1 MQGYNTLW
9 IPGTDHAGI
18 ATQNV
23 VEREIAREGKNRHQ
37 LGRTTFEERV
47 WQWRETY
54 GDRILHQHRRLG
66 ASCDWSREAF
76 TLDANLTRAV
86 KEVFTTLYKQ
96 GLIYKDRRLINWCP
110 RCETALSDLEVD
122 HKDTDG
128 HLWYVR
134 YPSVDG

>member
-1 MQGYNTLW
+1 QGYNTLW

-23 VEREIAREGKNRHQ
+23 VEREIAKEGKNRHQ

-54 GDRILHQHRRLG
+54 GDRILHQLRRLG

-76 TLDANLTRAV
+76 TLDANLTRASIASS
-86 KEVFTTLYKQ
+86 EPAPSRSRLRTTSTTLPSAASMV
-96 GLIYKDRRLINWCP
+96 CP
-110 RCETALSDLEVD
+110 KSR
-122 HKDTDG
+122 
-128 HLWYVR
+128 
-134 YPSVDG
+134 